1 MDDLVSAVECVPNDA
16 FDRPSLAFL
25 VFGFSFF
32 LAWAVWLAPVRKS

>member
-1 MDDLVSAVECVPNDA
+1 MDDLMSAVERVPNDA

-32 LAWAVWLAPVRKS
+32 FAWVVWLAPVGKS